1 MNPGVALLANKSFG
15 FSLYDFHLEGV
26 SVEELATAYSLPE
39 TWVEERIE
47 AVRLCPE
54 VPGED
59 FGQVGTEASRH
70 LSKQDILGRTFN
82 RRSGLVIRI
91 LPLSRCARSNHR
103 AAHPIAARKH
113 TRSGPS

>member
-47 AVRLCPE
+47 AVRLCLKY
-54 VPGED
+54 
-59 FGQVGTEASRH
+59 QVRISVKSEP
-70 LSKQDILGRTFN
+70 KQ
-82 RRSGLVIRI
+82 
-91 LPLSRCARSNHR
+91 
-103 AAHPIAARKH
+103 AAI
-113 TRSGPS
+113 